1 MCFHCTQWF
10 FIHLNVIQRLLI
22 SIVLF
27 YTLTTQAQ
35 STVSGMVT
43 DQTSGLPLEFVA
55 VSTIDDKSG
64 DITDEKGFFRLS
76 VQKFPVVLRFR
87 LIGYETR
94 TIQISNGKE
103 SIEISLEP
111 STSILN
117 TVEINSSKIH
127 RVAGNKKR
135 SIWDYTWWGEN
146 IVLSEYG
153 TSLKKSR
160 IIHINTDSDTIDV
173 VNAPAKPLSLFT
185 DCLGNPHV
193 QGQDSTWQL
202 IEEQHLMYFLPAESN
217 HLIDN
222 LLKFCACASDS
233 NLYFAIPTGKSIFD
247 NGLPVGFRF
256 ETSSHNMYYFFSSR
270 ETQKMNFLTSIADV
284 DALKLIAEEQSF
296 GRGPD
301 GKPQKPTIERN
312 RDEDAFFFYN
322 ILLKEIYAP
331 MFLVKDTVLLFDHI
345 HSKIVFFETS
355 GEVLETVSIDYHL
368 NPDFAREIIV
378 DEEKR
383 RVFVLFKKGGITELR
398 QLNPYTGLLC
408 GSWKIPTPFPDHIT
422 VRGNYIYYLH
432 RDEEIHEARILSRL
446 SMD

>member
-1 MCFHCTQWF
+1 VIRYVLIF
-10 FIHLNVIQRLLI
+10 FLL
-22 SIVLF
+22 L
-27 YTLTTQAQ
+27 YTLVAQ
-35 STVSGMVT
+35 GQSLVRGVVT
-43 DQTSGLPLEFVA
+43 DELSGLPLEFVA
-55 VSTIDDKSG
+55 VSTLDEKSG
-64 DITDEKGFFRLS
+64 DITDDKGSFRLTI
-76 VQKFPVVLRFR
+76 QKFPVVLRFR
-87 LIGYETR
+87 LIGYESR
-94 TIQISNGKE
+94 IIQILNGKEPIQIS
-103 SIEISLEP
+103 LTP

-117 TVEINSSKIH
+117 TVEINASKIH
-127 RVAGNKKR
+127 RVAGNKRR

-153 TSLKKSR
+153 TSLKNSR
-160 IIHINTDSDTIDV
+160 IIHINTDGDTIDV
-173 VNAPAKPLSLFT
+173 VDSPAKPLSLFT
-185 DCLGNPHV
+185 DCLGNPHI

-202 IEEQHLMYFLPAESN
+202 IEDQHLMYFLPAESN

-247 NGLPVGFRF
+247 NKLPVGFKF
-256 ETSSHNMYYFFSSR
+256 ETSSHNMYYFFSSQ
-270 ETQKMNFLTSIADV
+270 ETGKMNFLTSIADA
-284 DALKLIAEEQSF
+284 DALKLLAEEKSF

-301 GKPQKPTIERN
+301 GKLQKPTIERN

-331 MFLVKDTVLLFDHI
+331 IFLVKDTVLLFDHI

-355 GEVLETVSIDYHL
+355 GEVLETVNIDYHL

-378 DEEKR
+378 DEEKQ
-383 RVFVLFKKGGITELR
+383 RVFVVFKDGGITELR
-398 QLNPYTGLLC
+398 QLNPSTGELS

-422 VRGNYIYYLH
+422 VSGNNIYYLH

>member
-1 MCFHCTQWF
+1 M
-10 FIHLNVIQRLLI
+10 ILRLLI
-22 SIVLF
+22 LFVVLCPF
-27 YTLTTQAQ
+27 TVQGQ
-35 STVSGMVT
+35 SLATGVVI
-43 DQTSGLPLEFVA
+43 DQLSGLPLEFVA
-55 VSTIDDKSG
+55 VTTLDEKSG
-64 DITDEKGFFRLS
+64 DITDEKGGFRLI
-76 VQKFPVVLRFR
+76 VQDFPVILRFR
-87 LIGYETR
+87 LIGYESR

-103 SIEISLEP
+103 PVRISLES

-117 TVEINSSKIH
+117 TVEINASKIH

-146 IVLSEYG
+146 IILSEYG
-153 TSLKKSR
+153 NSLRKSR

-173 VNAPAKPLSLFT
+173 VNSPAKPLSLFT

-202 IEEQHLMYFLPAESN
+202 IEDQHLMYFLPAESN

-222 LLKFCACASDS
+222 LLKFCACANDS

-247 NGLPVGFRF
+247 KGLPVGFKF

-301 GKPQKPTIERN
+301 GMPQKKTIQRN
-312 RDEDAFFFYN
+312 MDEDAFFFYN

-331 MFLVKDTVLLFDHI
+331 IFLVNGTVLLFDHV

-355 GEVLETVSIDYHL
+355 GEVLEMVNINYHL
-368 NPDFAREIIV
+368 HPDFAREIVV
-378 DEEKR
+378 DEEKQ

-398 QLNPYTGLLC
+398 QLDPSTGNLS
-408 GSWKIPTPFPDHIT
+408 GSWKIPTPFPDKIT
-422 VRGNYIYYLH
+422 VKGNHIYYLH